1 MIDVSRTFQA
11 NEILITGAN
20 GFVGKVTLAMLLA
33 RYPDAARV
41 HVLVRPRRG
50 VSAQRRFEDEVL
62 ASPVFQPF
70 DREDFAKRIVVH
82 EGDAAELGEAAARA
96 MTGVK
101 LIIHCAGLVE
111 FFAPVDESL
120 RANVDAVEKV
130 ADLAARIGAKLLHVS
145 TCYVAGRGN
154 GLVEENEAIEGFYPL
169 RKDRSDTSFDAQTE
183 IAKLRERIGEL
194 TASGRDRAAQ
204 QALTELGRSRAE
216 RWGWVNTY
224 TYAKSLGEQT
234 LAARKDIEWAIV
246 RPAIVESALEFP
258 FAGWVEGGRTAAPLV
273 LMALGGM
280 SEWPARADLSLE
292 VVPVDQIA
300 GAMLAVGALLAEGRA
315 DKVYQLA
322 GSDRNPFPMRSL
334 IALLASEAKRR
345 GAKVSGEPKL
355 FEGRIYLQRNRRQKA
370 RVERLER
377 RFQSLSKWL
386 KSKGLPGAA
395 AAAARKS
402 GQMRQAALQL
412 RFREQTVEQYLPFT
426 EQNCYLFE
434 ANHIRMAMAELS
446 DEDRKRLPWTP
457 ELIDWPSYWRDNEIE
472 GVLRWVQPDA
482 VRDWSFQL

>member
-20 GFVGKVTLAMLLA
+20 GFVGKVALAMLLA

-50 VSAQRRFEDEVL
+50 VAARKRFDDEVL

-70 DREDFAKRIVVH
+70 SREAFAKRVVVH
-82 EGDAAELGEAAARA
+82 EGDAAELGEAAAQA
-96 MTGVK
+96 IAGVR

-130 ADLAARIGAKLLHVS
+130 ADLAARIGAKMLHVS

-154 GLVEENEAIEGFYPL
+154 GLVEESEPIEGFYPL
-169 RKDRSDTSFDAQTE
+169 RQDRDDAAFDARTE
-183 IAKLRERIGEL
+183 VALLRERIGEL
-194 TASGRDRAAQ
+194 TAGGRDRAAQ

-224 TYAKSLGEQT
+224 TYTKSLGEQM
-234 LAARKDIEWAIV
+234 LAARSDIEWSIV

-258 FAGWVEGGRTAAPLV
+258 FPGWVEGGRTAAPLV

-280 SEWPARADLSLE
+280 SEWPARANLSLE

-300 GAMLAVGALLAEGRA
+300 AAMLAVGALLAEGRA
-315 DKVYQLA
+315 DRVYQLA

-334 IALLASEAKRR
+334 IALLAAEAKRR
-345 GAKVSGEPKL
+345 GAKVNGEPKL
-355 FEGRIYLQRNRRQKA
+355 LDGQVYLERNRRRKA
-370 RVERLER
+370 HAEKLER
-377 RFQSLSKWL
+377 RFQSLGKWL

-395 AAAARKS
+395 AAARES
-402 GQMRQAALQL
+402 GRMRQAALQL
-412 RFREQTVEQYLPFT
+412 RFRQQTVEQYLPFT
-426 EQNCYLFE
+426 EQNRYLFE
-434 ANHIRMAMAELS
+434 ANHIRAAMAELS
-446 DEDRKRLPWTP
+446 DDDRKRLPWTP
-457 ELIDWPSYWRDNEIE
+457 ELIDWSSYWRHNEIE
-472 GVLRWVQPDA
+472 GVLKWVQPDA

>member
-20 GFVGKVTLAMLLA
+20 GFVGKVALAMLLA
-33 RYPDAARV
+33 RYPAAARV
-41 HVLVRPRRG
+41 HVLVRSRRG
-50 VSAQRRFEDEVL
+50 VAAQKRFEDEVL
-62 ASPVFQPF
+62 ASPVFQAF
-70 DREDFAKRIVVH
+70 DREAFVKRIVVH
-82 EGDAAELGEAAARA
+82 EGDAAELGEAAAEA
-96 MTGVK
+96 MAGVR

-120 RANVDAVEKV
+120 RANVDALEKV

-154 GLVEENEAIEGFYPL
+154 GLVEESEPIAGFYPL
-169 RKDRSDTSFDAQTE
+169 RRDRDDTAFDAQTE
-183 IAKLRERIGEL
+183 IAKLRQRIGEL

-224 TYAKSLGEQT
+224 TYTKSLGEQT
-234 LAARKDIEWAIV
+234 LAARSDIEWAIV

-258 FAGWVEGGRTAAPLV
+258 FPGWVEGGRTAAPLV

-300 GAMLAVGALLAEGRA
+300 AAMLAVGALLAEGRA
-315 DKVYQLA
+315 DRVYQLA
-322 GSDRNPFPMRSL
+322 GSDCNPFPMRSL
-334 IALLASEAKRR
+334 IALLAAEAKRR
-345 GAKVSGEPKL
+345 GAKVNGEPKL
-355 FEGRIYLQRNRRQKA
+355 FDGQVYLERNRRQKVRA
-370 RVERLER
+370 ENLER
-377 RFQSLSKWL
+377 RFQALGKWL

-395 AAAARKS
+395 AAARKS
-402 GQMRQAALQL
+402 AQLRQAALQL

-426 EQNCYLFE
+426 EQNRYLFE
-434 ANHIRMAMAELS
+434 AHHIRTAMAELS
-446 DEDRKRLPWTP
+446 NEDRKRLPWTP
-457 ELIDWPSYWRDNEIE
+457 ELINWPSYWRDNEIE
-472 GVLRWVQPDA
+472 GVLKWVQPDA